1 MNKYHINRDRF
12 FEIRNTSHH
21 KYLST
26 LLISMQI
33 FLNKNYDGIQ
43 RLHFCYFVEIAR
55 SFC

>member
-12 FEIRNTSHH
+12 FEMCNTTHH

-33 FLNKNYDGIQ
+33 FLNKNYDEHPTVTF
-43 RLHFCYFVEIAR
+43 LLFC
-55 SFC
+55 